1 MELTVK
7 IEKQFPLQEREYTNS
22 RTGSNEKFASMG
34 FLLAHGADTFYA
46 EMIQE
51 QARAAAQY
59 AKNCYYVAHINC
71 AARPWT
77 DQQGVE
83 RFENRLTLTS
93 LAVL

>member
-1 MELTVK
+1 MELTVR
-7 IEKQFPLQEREYTNS
+7 IQEQLPLQEREYYNN

-34 FLLAHGADTFYA
+34 FLLSHGTDTFYA

-59 AKNCYYVAHINC
+59 AKNCYYVAHINF
-71 AARPWT
+71 ASRPWT